1 MVSPQDPSHR
11 IIEQFGL
18 KGTFKAHLVQHPCSE
33 QGRLQLKH
41 VAQTPVQPNLGHL
54 PPLWA
59 SCSSFFQPLMIHSSG
74 SSRTRSDGVLLNRT
88 SWIFLLWSVPVGWAH
103 VKSLV
108 SVISQMM
115 VTVKIFRNQDI
126 CVPSLLKLI
135 WAPFAFYHFRSVFS
149 YRNPICL
156 ELVINSAWWFNQCC
170 LVPEGWFMLKVKGA
184 QQITHLAKGKEKW
197 GLALLG
203 PIWGW
208 ASNLN
213 PNMCM

>member
-11 IIEQFGL
+11 IIELFVL

-41 VAQTPVQPNLGHL
+41 IAQTPVQPNLGHL

-74 SSRTRSDGVLLNRT
+74 SSRTRSDGVLLNRS

-126 CVPSLLKLI
+126 CVPSLLKLNLSSFCI
-135 WAPFAFYHFRSVFS
+135 LSFWISFSIQKSYLFRA
-149 YRNPICL
+149 CDKQC
-156 ELVINSAWWFNQCC
+156 LVIQPVLFSARR
-170 LVPEGWFMLKVKGA
+170 LVY
-184 QQITHLAKGKEKW
+184 AKSERSTANYT
-197 GLALLG
+197 L
-203 PIWGW
+203 
-208 ASNLN
+208 S
-213 PNMCM
+213 